1 LCEFLGVIL
10 YMEIQEGKE
19 PMRKIMRDVHNMKH
33 NRVGDNAGAAVA
45 VRLVAGCH
53 GIEMVER

>member
-1 LCEFLGVIL
+1 
-10 YMEIQEGKE
+10 MEIQEGKD